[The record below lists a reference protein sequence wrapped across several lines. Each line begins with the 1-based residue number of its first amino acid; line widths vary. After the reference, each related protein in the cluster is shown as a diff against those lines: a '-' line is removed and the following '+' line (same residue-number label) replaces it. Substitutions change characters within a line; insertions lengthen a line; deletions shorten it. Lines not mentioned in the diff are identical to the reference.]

1 MVQKCDSL
9 ALILRHLRDCIYMY
23 VCCEENSWNS
33 EYTLNG
39 SILAV
44 MEFSGDVTARVLF
57 SLYGSVTSKGLP
69 SRKLEVSPEY
79 Q

>member
-1 MVQKCDSL
+1 MAQKCDSL
-9 ALILRHLRDCIYMY
+9 ALILRHLRDCMYIY
-23 VCCEENSWNS
+23 CEENSWNS

-44 MEFSGDVTARVLF
+44 MEFSGDVTACTLF